1 MSAANPNERK
11 TANHVPG
18 NGRSFRF
25 RRLELIDIVFCRTE
39 LAKDMAVLVAGEQQV
54 RNDLA
59 APIAEMV
66 PMLFTDIS
74 SRLNQGECNVRVYR
88 PCRSSE
94 WIVLW
99 ECIVRVRQP
108 D

>member
-1 MSAANPNERK
+1 LSTDKMSAANPNERK
-11 TANHVPG
+11 TANHVSG

-66 PMLFTDIS
+66 PDGTGNGGHGI
-74 SRLNQGECNVRVYR
+74 ET
-88 PCRSSE
+88 
-94 WIVLW
+94 
-99 ECIVRVRQP
+99 P
-108 D
+108 DV